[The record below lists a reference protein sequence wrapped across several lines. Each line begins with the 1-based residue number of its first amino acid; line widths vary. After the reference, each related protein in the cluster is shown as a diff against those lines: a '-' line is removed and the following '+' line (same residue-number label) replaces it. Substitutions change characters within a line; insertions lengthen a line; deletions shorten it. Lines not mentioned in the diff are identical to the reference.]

1 MKKKQSLATSPR
13 ALPHARVFVVVASM
27 ASASARCRFCGEVD
41 AVAALVDPGCACY
54 KKRESDLCHRSCLRE
69 RIERASTGASDGAA
83 DASRICET
91 CGMPFRVDVVERFA
105 LTTRRV
111 CGENAVATGV
121 SVLLVV
127 TTLATF
133 VNMSYARAG
142 TVATVDDFDGWRRG
156 GGGGGEGKWATAA
169 VVVFAVLAMLFVRK
183 ALARWKRQQTEVV
196 RVDVV

>member
-1 MKKKQSLATSPR
+1 
-13 ALPHARVFVVVASM
+13 M

-133 VNMSYARAG
+133 VSSYARDG
-142 TVATVDDFDGWRRG
+142 TVAVDDFDGGGRG
-156 GGGGGEGKWATAA
+156 GGGGGEGKLATAA